1 MEEKETRYKC
11 NGKAL
16 LNALEPDRGF
26 YYKRINRDRSVSKK
40 YSFEAIQVFDM
51 TVSGGPDKFYLHANI
66 AESGATCM
74 QRQSYEI
81 SEEDYKKF
89 QLNKRGKY
97 RLDLLTKASGG
108 LIVRR
113 KETASKRIDMRVRAS
128 TYEQLSASAKKCN
141 MSVTEYCR
149 KVCEEGKVVAAFTD
163 SEIELMTNIRQLSSH
178 LSHYAAF
185 LKNGIFQE
193 MSKRDRL
200 EYLATGE
207 SLQDYRREIKQV
219 VTFLHK
225 FVKLQKT

>member
-1 MEEKETRYKC
+1 
-11 NGKAL
+11 
-16 LNALEPDRGF
+16 
-26 YYKRINRDRSVSKK
+26 
-40 YSFEAIQVFDM
+40 
-51 TVSGGPDKFYLHANI
+51 
-66 AESGATCM
+66 
-74 QRQSYEI
+74 
-81 SEEDYKKF
+81 
-89 QLNKRGKY
+89 
-97 RLDLLTKASGG
+97 
-108 LIVRR
+108 
-113 KETASKRIDMRVRAS
+113 MRVRAS

-163 SEIELMTNIRQLSSH
+163 SEIELMTNIRKLSSH